1 LVICLVVAGLAI
13 ATVTR
18 LVVVEGA
25 KPATEIV
32 GNHRA
37 TPASSPEGAQPDP
50 RPMGIQPPTAARRIR
65 SAVSLVLLL
74 GLVGAL
80 AALAV
85 GALVLLI
92 VGALRH
98 AVG

>member
-1 LVICLVVAGLAI
+1 
-13 ATVTR
+13 
-18 LVVVEGA
+18 
-25 KPATEIV
+25 
-32 GNHRA
+32 
-37 TPASSPEGAQPDP
+37 
-50 RPMGIQPPTAARRIR
+50 MARRIR